1 MMNRIMIACSSEEPV
16 LSVANTYCVPEHFI
30 SRFDEEFPF
39 RTTGGSVHKILRML
53 SMLLAGVPMESMS
66 TKSVSHHFTGGEIR
80 AIHFDDLEEV
90 CWQIA
95 DGNAVLA
102 TFFDGVGYEQLQ
114 YCQYYTAMPASV
126 VAQLIADG
134 EDVSAHVVVLVGVIS
149 EQGHRAYFALDSA
162 GTAFCRQVGSAEG
175 WRSLFNWNKKSQLG
189 GYGKITADSAWFTNF
204 FKVSRQNDHGLPP
217 KLFVA
222 NHDPDDYLVDNIP
235 TDLAIIPQEE
245 GDIILAARNRRYV
258 FHGRYL
264 RRRFRQLWY

>member
-1 MMNRIMIACSSEEPV
+1 MQSTMQ
-16 LSVANTYCVPEHFI
+16 
-30 SRFDEEFPF
+30 
-39 RTTGGSVHKILRML
+39 
-53 SMLLAGVPMESMS
+53 S

-80 AIHFDDLEEV
+80 AIHCDDFEEV
-90 CWQIA
+90 CRQIA

-134 EDVSAHVVVLVGVIS
+134 EDVSAHVVLLVGVIS
-149 EQGHRAYFALDSA
+149 EQGHRAYFALDLA

-235 TDLAIIPQEE
+235 TDLTITPQEE

-264 RRRFRQLWY
+264 RRRFRQLGY